1 MKTLIILI
9 ATEDKLDYIPSA
21 RASAV
26 LYLGEMNLENDN
38 EDDTPAN
45 AICFNGQLTKEQKE
59 HLSEKLFRDYDNR
72 ISIIFF
78 EQEGEP
84 DMPDD
89 YTLIIKSK

>member
-9 ATEDKLDYIPSA
+9 ATEDKLDYIP
-21 RASAV
+21 SAV

-45 AICFNGQLTKEQKE
+45 TICFNGQLTKE

-89 YTLIIKSK
+89 YTLIIKSE

>member
-1 MKTLIILI
+1 MKTLIILT
-9 ATEDKLDYIPSA
+9 ATEDKLEYVPCA
-21 RASAV
+21 RASVV

-45 AICFNGQLTKEQKE
+45 SICFNGHLTEEQKE
-59 HLSEKLFRDYDNR
+59 HLSEMLSKDYDNR
-72 ISIIFF
+72 IHVVFF

-89 YTLIIKSK
+89 YTLIIKSE

>member
-1 MKTLIILI
+1 MKTLIILT
-9 ATEDKLDYIPSA
+9 ATEEKLDYIPSV
-21 RASAV
+21 RASVV

-38 EDDTPAN
+38 EDNTPAN
-45 AICFNGQLTKEQKE
+45 AICFNGQLTEEQKE
-59 HLSEKLFRDYDNR
+59 YLTNRIFKEYDNE

-89 YTLIIKSK
+89 YTLIIKSE

>member
-1 MKTLIILI
+1 MKTLIILT

-38 EDDTPAN
+38 EDNTPAN
-45 AICFNGQLTKEQKE
+45 AICFNGQLTKDQKK
-59 HLSEKLFRDYDNR
+59 HLSEKLSKAYDNR
-72 ISIIFF
+72 ISVIFF

-89 YTLIIKSK
+89 YTSIIKSK

>member
-9 ATEDKLDYIPSA
+9 ATEDKLDYIP
-21 RASAV
+21 SAV

-45 AICFNGQLTKEQKE
+45 AICFNGQLTKE

-84 DMPDD
+84 DD
-89 YTLIIKSK
+89 YTLIIKSE

>member
-1 MKTLIILI
+1 MKTLIILT
-9 ATEDKLDYIPSA
+9 ATEEKLEYIPSA

-45 AICFNGQLTKEQKE
+45 ALCFNGQLTKEQKE
-59 HLSEKLFRDYDNR
+59 HLSKKLLKDYDNR

-78 EQEGEP
+78 EQEGEL
-84 DMPDD
+84 DISDD
-89 YTLIIKSK
+89 YTFTIKSK

>member
-1 MKTLIILI
+1 MKTLIILT
-9 ATEDKLDYIPSA
+9 ATEDKLDYIPSV
-21 RASAV
+21 RASVV
-26 LYLGEMNLENDN
+26 LYLGEMNLEDDN

-45 AICFNGQLTKEQKE
+45 GIFFNGQLTKEQKE
-59 HLSEKLFRDYDNR
+59 HLSEKLFRDYDNG
-72 ISIIFF
+72 INIIFF